1 MAALRPIYED
11 GILAAGRRPFLRAR
25 DLAAFTPKMVGLGAA
40 LPLHALVARHFRHP
54 RVREAF
60 SFHSLFIGGDP
71 FRVPAI
77 YAALVYLQVL
87 DEVWY
92 ARGGTWSLV
101 EAMARPLDVRCGAKV
116 QRIERTGGRVTG
128 VVLEGGE
135 RLAADVVVSNADV
148 LAPARPAG
156 RAARRPARPPEA
168 DDVVLPALPGH
179 GPASSTASSTT
190 RSSSA
195 AATGASSP
203 T

>member
-1 MAALRPIYED
+1 M
-11 GILAAGRRPFLRAR
+11 
-25 DLAAFTPKMVGLGAA
+25 
-40 LPLHALVARHFRHP
+40 
-54 RVREAF
+54 REAF

-101 EAMARPLDVRCGAKV
+101 EAMARPLDVRCGARV

-148 LAPARPAG
+148 LHRRALLGEPPGGLRGRQKPTMSCFLLYLGHRP
-156 RAARRPARPPEA
+156 RLRPPR
-168 DDVVLPALPGH
+168 
-179 GPASSTASSTT
+179 STT
-190 RSSSA
+190 RCSSA